1 MEEKDTYELSAHM
14 CFFVAM
20 NVFLWAVCDNEGY
33 EFQGERSQNHRALY
47 LIRKYFKILF
57 SIKEADGV
65 FSPRFKKKYCE

>member
-33 EFQGERSQNHRALY
+33 EFQGERLRIVLT
-47 LIRKYFKILF
+47 K
-57 SIKEADGV
+57 
-65 FSPRFKKKYCE
+65 